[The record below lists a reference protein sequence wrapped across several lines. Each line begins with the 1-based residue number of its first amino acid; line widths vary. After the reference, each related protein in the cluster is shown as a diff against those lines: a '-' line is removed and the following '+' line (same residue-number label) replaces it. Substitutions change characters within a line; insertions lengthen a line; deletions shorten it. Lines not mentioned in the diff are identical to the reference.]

1 MDREQIYELMQK
13 FEESQLAEIKI
24 ESEDLKITLK
34 KPRVS
39 HVNPVAPAAADAVTH
54 EKVSAGN
61 STVDQDTEI
70 IKSPLIG
77 TFYRSPAADARPFVD
92 EGSKIA
98 KGEAV
103 CIIEAMKIMNR
114 LEADFPCEI
123 IKILAENGQ
132 MVEYDAPLFEVK
144 RIQS

>member
-1 MDREQIYELMQK
+1 MDKEQIYELMQK

-24 ESEDLKITLK
+24 ESEDFKITLK
-34 KPRVS
+34 KNQVS
-39 HVNPVAPAAADAVTH
+39 HVNTAAPAAAVTH
-54 EKVSAGN
+54 ETVSTSN
-61 STVDQDTEI
+61 STADQDVEI

-92 EGSKIA
+92 EGSQIA